1 MFWHSKILPFI
12 TGELRGCAWE
22 PPCACTFSSSLTDI
36 RFPQNLHKQNI
47 KPKLVATSKNRA
59 AIAIPAIWPGVQ
71 KCFLPATTAALA
83 GDFTGELCTITG
95 GGDCTGEA
103 GGIDKGGASGVDT
116 GVGESKGGAGGVD
129 EGVGESKGGAV
140 GVNEGVGETNG
151 GGGNW
156 VNGGGGTTDGGGGRD
171 CGAGG
176 RDGGG
181 GGAGEVLNWLPPNLP
196 VSKEFHHMIS
206 IMTAPQG
213 GFGTNEIIWVMDI
226 TRWMLGARD

>member
-1 MFWHSKILPFI
+1 VFWHSKILPFI
-12 TGELRGCAWE
+12 KGELRGCAWE
-22 PPCACTFSSSLTDI
+22 PHCAWTFSSSLTDI
-36 RFPQNLHKQNI
+36 RFPHNLHKQNI

-59 AIAIPAIWPGVQ
+59 AIVIPAIQPGVQ
-71 KCFLPATTAALA
+71 KRLLPATTAALA

-103 GGIDKGGASGVDT
+103 GGVDKGVGESKGGAGGVDT

-151 GGGNW
+151 GGNW

-171 CGAGG
+171 CGGGG

-181 GGAGEVLNWLPPNLP
+181 GGAGEVLN
-196 VSKEFHHMIS
+196 
-206 IMTAPQG
+206 
-213 GFGTNEIIWVMDI
+213 
-226 TRWMLGARD
+226 